1 MKQRA
6 IKLFMHNNN
15 NNNDIIIIITIATV
29 ITITINSMVY
39 SDPVLIIK

>member
-6 IKLFMHNNN
+6 IKLFMHNN